1 MKLLYFWDK
10 KSEMELAAKPVKWAT
25 PLIRL
30 NYVSGDARVKMLA
43 NKFRSAVKLTMANI
57 ET

>member
-1 MKLLYFWDK
+1 MKLLYLWDK
-10 KSEMELAAKPVKWAT
+10 KSELELAAKPVKWAA

-43 NKFRSAVKLTMANI
+43 KKFRSAV
-57 ET
+57 